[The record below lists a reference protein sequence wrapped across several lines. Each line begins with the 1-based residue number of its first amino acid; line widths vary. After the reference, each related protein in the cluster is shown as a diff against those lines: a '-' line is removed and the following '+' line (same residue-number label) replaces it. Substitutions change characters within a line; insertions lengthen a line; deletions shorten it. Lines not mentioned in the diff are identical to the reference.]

1 MCLFGGKMNEH
12 FCFSLL
18 TEHLRLE
25 TPMNSVFCIE
35 YSSVIPPFSIG
46 WIFFIKLLVRLG
58 FESQFSNFVIEI
70 EKSFL
75 SL

>member
-1 MCLFGGKMNEH
+1 MNEH

-35 YSSVIPPFSIG
+35 YSSVIPPFSVG
-46 WIFFIKLLVRLG
+46 GDFFIKLLVHFG
-58 FESQFSNFVIEI
+58 FECQVGNLVIEI
-70 EKSFL
+70 EKSF
-75 SL
+75 

>member
-35 YSSVIPPFSIG
+35 YSSVSLPFSVG
-46 WIFFIKLLVRLG
+46 KIFFVKLLVHFG
-58 FESQFSNFVIEI
+58 FESQVSNLVIE
-70 EKSFL
+70 KRFL